1 MMDFIEK
8 NSIIAASKSDV
19 AFEAALN
26 SKVKVVF
33 DLNPDLLTLSE
44 KVKKAHSKGLK
55 IFIHLDLAAGI
66 GKDKS
71 GILFAKTAGVDG
83 IISTRVNIIR
93 MAREVGL
100 FTVQRFFIIDSHSIE
115 TTSDAIKSSK
125 PDMVEIMPG
134 ISPKII
140 STLKNMLD
148 VPIIAAGLINM
159 KEEVTAAFENGAT
172 AVSTGKKELWD

>member
-1 MMDFIEK
+1 MKIEK
-8 NSIIAASKSDV
+8 NSIIAASKNDE

-26 SKVKVVF
+26 SKVKVIF
-33 DLNPDLLTLSE
+33 DLNPDLLTLAD
-44 KVKKAHSKGLK
+44 KVKRAHEKGLE
-55 IFIHLDLAAGI
+55 IFIHLDFAAGI

-71 GILFAKTAGVDG
+71 GILFAKAAGVDG

-93 MAREVGL
+93 MAREEGI
-100 FTVQRFFIIDSHSIE
+100 FTVQRIFIIDSHSIQ
-115 TTSDAIKSSK
+115 TTSDAIKSAK

-134 ISPKII
+134 VSPKII
-140 STLKNMLD
+140 SILSDMLD

-159 KEEVTAAFENGAT
+159 KEEVAAAFESGAT